1 MRTMLKSKIHRAR
14 VTQVDLDY
22 EGSITID
29 RSLMEASDILPFERV
44 EVLNVN
50 NGARFSTYAIEGEAN
65 SGVIGING
73 AAARLVAKGDIVI
86 ILSYCQVPDD
96 EAISITPSIVR
107 VDSQNRI
114 IEPLSVAHLRG
125 WQSEDVGVEEKEKIV
140 STKYEILNKRK
151 EELDS
156 YHQNPNDV
164 NGLNLE
170 I

>member
-1 MRTMLKSKIHRAR
+1 MLREVKMRTMLKSKIHRAR

-29 RSLMEASDILPFERV
+29 RSLMEAVDILPFERV

-65 SGVIGING
+65 SGIIGVNG

-96 EAISITPSIVR
+96 EAVNMTPSIVR

-114 IEPLSVAHLRG
+114 VEPLPVAPLTR
-125 WQSEDVGVEEKEKIV
+125 WEMEIED
-140 STKYEILNKRK
+140 
-151 EELDS
+151 
-156 YHQNPNDV
+156 QNLKCKNTEQ
-164 NGLNLE
+164 NSKSFTF
-170 I
+170 

>member
-1 MRTMLKSKIHRAR
+1 MRTMMKSKIHRVR

-65 SGVIGING
+65 SGIIGING

-96 EAISITPSIVR
+96 EAISIIPSIVR

-114 IEPLSVAHLRG
+114 IEPLPMVPQWERIQNSVASRG
-125 WQSEDVGVEEKEKIV
+125 EF
-140 STKYEILNKRK
+140 
-151 EELDS
+151 
-156 YHQNPNDV
+156 
-164 NGLNLE
+164 
-170 I
+170 